1 MIHHLFTPAVTI
13 KVDDNDTPTEV
24 VIDWG
29 DSYDNSL
36 IIQPGRDPVEVDRDD
51 LTVQEACAWADT
63 VAKPAL
69 DTIAKAI
76 TGDLYAAIEARG
88 LTEKLVAV
96 AACHEIA
103 RAIRAVAPTAVA
115 LLVED
120 SDQNDR
126 SQLVPCSLIDAD
138 GNVLDVDVDVDE
150 IDDNMLTWY
159 VGQLDE
165 YNEEAW
171 GPAQEREP
179 DRRLIIER
187 LDQVTGG

>member
-1 MIHHLFTPAVTI
+1 MIHHLFCPAVTV
-13 KVDDNDTPTEV
+13 KFGDDDKPTEV

-36 IIQPGRDPVEVDRDD
+36 IVQPDRDPIEVDRDD
-51 LTVQEACAWADT
+51 LTVQAACAWADA

-69 DTIAKAI
+69 DAAAKAV
-76 TGDLYAAIEARG
+76 TGNLYAAIDARSKA
-88 LTEKLVAV
+88 EKLVAV

-103 RAIRAVAPTAVA
+103 RAVRAAAPAAVA

-126 SQLVPCSLIDAD
+126 GQLVPCSLIDAD
-138 GNVLDVDVDVDE
+138 GNVLDVDVDE

-179 DRRLIIER
+179 DRRLIIDR
-187 LDQVTGG
+187 LHQVAAA